1 MVYIAM
7 SMLTDEAKKLVA
19 GFSRSFTEDTSGE
32 KYKVSQSLGR
42 IAFYYERIRNAVEYR
57 EEHAELRAAIER
69 IIRRLLWE
77 NPTRVGN
84 TGLLA
89 ESLVRELVWAR
100 YLKNNSVL
108 KTDIKIIAGVLSR
121 YFYFLSLCEDETKI
135 GRLTLREWA
144 LSVLSGEIEEILLPM
159 VALDDILAEEVSVWF
174 DKRFTWTDK
183 QIPAA
188 FQKAHV
194 WAAIYRS
201 LFKCDLS
208 CVRYHLLKKFYP
220 IWFRQSRDGIL
231 KSKKEILLIV
241 NRIETIINSPEQA
254 KLLRL
259 VRKQTPPF
267 LILAEIIKSSPN
279 VATLEDREGLVK
291 KIKVTAEKR
300 YREIGQKIGRGILR
314 SFIYILATKM
324 LFALLLEVPY
334 EMMVYKSINFV
345 SVLINICLP
354 PLLMILLGV
363 MIRKPGAENTKKIE
377 EKIFDF
383 IYDGQTSAV
392 PFSVYHQKKKGFLYD
407 FFALLYLVLFLALFG
422 GVFWGL
428 RSLHFSLVST
438 GIFYIFLSLV
448 LLFGFRVKSSAS
460 ELNVMGTD
468 EGFVEG
474 ALSIVFLP
482 FLNLGNFLSS
492 QFARFNVLIMILD
505 FLIEAPLK
513 NILGVINEWNVFIK
527 EKKDDIIESPVG

>member
-7 SMLTDEAKKLVA
+7 SMITDEANKLVA
-19 GFSRSFTEDTSGE
+19 GFSRSFTNETNDE

-42 IAFYYERIRNAVEYR
+42 IAFYYERLRNAVEYR
-57 EEHAELRAAIER
+57 EEHGELRAAIER
-69 IIRRLLWE
+69 IVRRLLWE

-100 YLKNNSVL
+100 YLKNNSVA
-108 KTDIKIIAGVLSR
+108 KNDIKIIAGVLSR
-121 YFYFLSLCEDETKI
+121 YFYFLSLCEDDVKI

-144 LSVLSGEIEEILLPM
+144 LSVLSGEIEEVLLPV
-159 VALDDILAEEVSVWF
+159 VAQNDILAEEVSVWF
-174 DKRFTWTDK
+174 DKKFTWTDK
-183 QIPAA
+183 QIPLA
-188 FQKAHV
+188 FQKVHL
-194 WAAIYRS
+194 WSAIYRS

-208 CVRYHLLKKFYP
+208 SVRYHLLKKFYP
-220 IWFRQSRDGIL
+220 VWFRQSRDGIL
-231 KSKKEILLIV
+231 ETKKEILLIV
-241 NRIETIINSPEQA
+241 NRIETIINSPQQV
-254 KLLRL
+254 KLMRL
-259 VRKQTPPF
+259 VKKQTPPF
-267 LILAEIIKSSPN
+267 LILAEIIKASPN
-279 VATLEDREGLVK
+279 ATALEDKEDLAK
-291 KIKVTAEKR
+291 KIKSVAEKR
-300 YREIGQKIGRGILR
+300 YKEIGKKISRGILR

-324 LFALLLEVPY
+324 LLAILLEVPY
-334 EMMVYKSINFV
+334 EMMVYKSINIV

-354 PLLMILLGV
+354 PLLMILLGL
-363 MIRKPGAENTKKIE
+363 MIRKPGAENTKKIT

-383 IYDGQTSAV
+383 VYDGQSNPV
-392 PFSVYHQKKKGFLYD
+392 PFSVYQQKKKGFLYD
-407 FFALLYLVLFLALFG
+407 FFALLYLVLFFALFG
-422 GVFWGL
+422 GVLWGL

-460 ELNVMGTD
+460 ELNVLGTE

-492 QFARFNVLIMILD
+492 QFARFNVLIMVLD

-527 EKKDDIIESPVG
+527 EKKDEIIETPVG